1 LEAIVGGMYSFGDSI
16 THSPKKT
23 EIFAPLIAGFFFFI
37 LINNWVEL
45 LPGFHTILYTGKP
58 GIQLTHVPAFAKVYA
73 TTTESEDI
81 VESEPAQEIAQ
92 ETHATNEEASEESAH
107 AEKRGVALF
116 RGANADINMTI
127 ALALISVASVQFYG
141 LKFAGTNYLK
151 KFFNFSS
158 PIMFVVGL
166 LEIVSEFSK
175 ILSFA
180 FRLFGNIFAGEVLI
194 SVISYL
200 IPVVLPMPFIGLE
213 IFVGFI
219 QALVFSMLTLV
230 FINMATEAH
239 H

>member
-1 LEAIVGGMYSFGDSI
+1 MR
-16 THSPKKT
+16 P
-23 EIFAPLIAGFFFFI
+23 
-37 LINNWVEL
+37 
-45 LPGFHTILYTGKP
+45 
-58 GIQLTHVPAFAKVYA
+58 QLSMEKLWNPAK
-73 TTTESEDI
+73 
-81 VESEPAQEIAQ
+81 EIALEEQ
-92 ETHATNEEASEESAH
+92 APHGEETVEASSH
-107 AEKRGVALF
+107 EKKAVAFF

-127 ALALISVASVQFYG
+127 ALGLISVASVQFFG

-166 LEIVSEFSK
+166 LEIISEFSK
-175 ILSFA
+175 ILSFG